1 MNIYTSLNKVIT
13 YIEENLEES
22 IDYNKLSQTMATNEY
37 TMKKVFQLISNISI
51 TDYIRNRRLSNAGF
65 DLYKNNEKIIDIA
78 IKYQYD
84 NPTSF
89 SRAFE
94 KFHGIKPSLVKTN
107 PDKLKVF
114 PKLQFDENIPE
125 NENMEYSIVE
135 LEEKIIY
142 GKGIKTDYATIQ
154 EDAPEFFAKMRNTYL
169 DKYGEI
175 DYGMVVYEDRIDS
188 INYEYWIA
196 YSKEIKEFEKI
207 VIPKSRWLKF
217 VINSQEAKDIQK
229 VSREFYEKFLPSS
242 KFNLSPLPELEY
254 YHDDITEFLV
264 AIED

>member
-13 YIEENLEES
+13 YIEENLEED
-22 IDYNKLSQTMATNEY
+22 INYNNIAQMMATNEY
-37 TMKKVFQLISNISI
+37 TMKKVFALISNISI

-94 KFHGIKPSLVKTN
+94 KFHGIKPSSVKNN
-107 PDKLKVF
+107 PEQLKVF
-114 PKLQFDENIPE
+114 PKLQFDENILE
-125 NENMEYSIVE
+125 NTNMEYSIVE
-135 LEEKIIY
+135 LDEQVLYGTGMKTNYDIIQ
-142 GKGIKTDYATIQ
+142 K
-154 EDAPEFFAKMRNTYL
+154 DAPEFFEKMTNLYW

-175 DYGMVVYEDRIDS
+175 DYGLVFYEDRIESDK
-188 INYEYWIA
+188 YEYWIA
-196 YSKEIKEFEKI
+196 YKKEIKEFEKI
-207 VIPKSRWLKF
+207 IIPKAKWLKF
-217 VINSQEAKDIQK
+217 IINNQEAPDIQK

-242 KFNLSPLPELEY
+242 KFKLSPLPELEY
-254 YHDDITEFLV
+254 YHDNITEFLI